1 MRRPLLAR
9 HVASVVALAALLLAG
24 TAGAQ
29 AQQPRRYPVTGLV
42 IEVDPSRTSFVVSHE
57 SIPDLMPAMTMPF
70 EVRERAALAGVTAGA
85 TVRFTLVLGR
95 QSAYAEGVQIVR
107 DQSVEQDPS
116 TARRLELFKRITG
129 TPSRAIAV
137 GGLVPDFTL
146 TNQARKAVTLS
157 QLRGKVVVVNFI
169 YTTCVLP
176 QFCFRMANHFN
187 GLQKR
192 FDRRM
197 GTDLVLL
204 TVTFDP
210 VRDTPERLAEYAS
223 QWKADPARWHFL
235 TGAVADVR
243 RVCGWFGVAFFPD
256 DGLMNHSVHTAV
268 IDRDGTLRA
277 NIEGNQLTAA
287 QLGDFV
293 AAVLE
298 R

>member
-1 MRRPLLAR
+1 VRRFAR
-9 HVASVVALAALLLAG
+9 RVASVVALAALVLAG
-24 TAGAQ
+24 AAGAQ

-42 IEVDPSRTSFVVSHE
+42 VEVDPSRTSFVVSHE
-57 SIPDLMPAMTMPF
+57 SIPDVMPAMTMPF

-95 QSAYAEGVQIVR
+95 ESAYAEGVQIVR

-129 TPSRAIAV
+129 TPSTAIAV
-137 GGLVPDFTL
+137 GGPVPDFTL
-146 TNQARKAVTLS
+146 IDQARKTVTLS

-176 QFCFRMANHFN
+176 QFCYRMANHFSV
-187 GLQKR
+187 LQKR

-197 GTDLVLL
+197 GTDLILL

-223 QWKADPARWHFL
+223 QWKVDPARWHFL

-256 DGLMNHSVHTAV
+256 EGLMNHSVHTAV
-268 IDRDGTLRA
+268 IDRRGTLRA
-277 NIEGNQLTAA
+277 NIEGNRLTAA